1 MKMKQLY
8 LIGGAMGA
16 GKSAVG
22 SALNR
27 LANKSVWL
35 DGDDLWRMNPFTV
48 SENTKLMVMAN
59 IRAVINNFLA
69 CPDIDCVIFT
79 WVMHEQEIIDDILS
93 GLALDGVEVRAV
105 SLILSEESLK
115 SRLEK
120 DIAAGIRQPDIVER
134 SLGYLKKYDTLDTE
148 KLDVSGISPEDAAK
162 RILEL

>member
-1 MKMKQLY
+1 MKKLY

-22 SALNR
+22 KELNR

-48 SENTKLMVMAN
+48 SDSTKLMVMAN

-69 CPDIDCVIFT
+69 CPDIECVIFT
-79 WVMHEQEIIDDILS
+79 WVMHEQKIIDDILS
-93 GLALDGVEVRAV
+93 GLALDCVEVKAV
-105 SLILSEESLK
+105 SLVLSEEALK
-115 SRLEK
+115 RRLEK
-120 DIAAGIRQPDIVER
+120 DISAGIRQPDIVER
-134 SLGYLKKYDTLDTE
+134 SLGYLKKYDGLDTV
-148 KLDVSGISPEDAAK
+148 KIDVSGISPEDAAK

>member
-1 MKMKQLY
+1 
-8 LIGGAMGA
+8 MGA

-22 SALNR
+22 KELNR
-27 LANKSVWL
+27 LTNKSVWL

-48 SENTKLMVMAN
+48 SESTKLMVIKN

-69 CPDIDCVIFT
+69 CPDIECVIFT
-79 WVMHEQEIIDDILS
+79 WVMHEQSIIDDILS

-105 SLILSEESLK
+105 SLILSEEARK

-134 SLGYLKKYDTLDTE
+134 SPGYFEKYSVLDTE
-148 KLDVSGISPEDAAK
+148 KLDVSGISPDEAAG
-162 RILEL
+162 RILEM

>member
-1 MKMKQLY
+1 MKKLY

-48 SENTKLMVMAN
+48 SDSTKLMVMAN

>member
-1 MKMKQLY
+1 MKKLY

-48 SENTKLMVMAN
+48 SDSTKLMVMKN
-59 IRAVINNFLA
+59 IRAVINNFLV

-93 GLALDGVEVRAV
+93 GLALDGVEVKAV
-105 SLILSEESLK
+105 SLILSKEALK

-134 SLGYLKKYDTLDTE
+134 SLGYLKKYDLLDTE
-148 KLDVSGISPEDAAK
+148 KLDVSGISPEEAAK

>member
-1 MKMKQLY
+1 MKQLY

>member
-1 MKMKQLY
+1 MKKLY

-22 SALNR
+22 RELNMI
-27 LANKSVWL
+27 ADKSVWL

-48 SENTKLMVMAN
+48 SDSTKLMVMAN
-59 IRAVINNFLA
+59 IHAVINNFLA

-79 WVMHEQEIIDDILS
+79 WVMHEQKIIDDILS

-105 SLILSEESLK
+105 SLILSEETLK

-120 DIAAGIRQPDIVER
+120 DIAAGVRQPDIVER
-134 SLGYLKKYDTLDTE
+134 SLGYLKRYDLLDTK
-148 KLDVSGISPEDAAK
+148 KLDVSCISPEGAAK